1 MMDRLYNLL
10 DPPKESE
17 SGGLSGL
24 VIGKV
29 SGVDDKGR
37 VTVTLGQWHEQ
48 YVTDWVRVVSPLSSS
63 KGRAAYHVPQSG
75 DQAVVA
81 FVNGDPREPVV
92 LGFLASTTDPLP
104 KEFVQGHSGVILGAD
119 KPRITLNEG
128 DQDGGPGVVI
138 NDGKGNS
145 ITIKTKGN
153 TIEIVAAGNISL
165 SAPDGEVS
173 ISAKTVKLAAT
184 DAMTVTAA
192 KIDATADPKDMTLKG
207 KNVRIN

>member
-1 MMDRLYNLL
+1 MMNRLYNLL

-17 SGGLSGL
+17 SGGPSGL

-48 YVTDWVRVVSPLSSS
+48 YVTDWVRVTSPLASS
-63 KGRAAYHVPQSG
+63 KGRAAYHVPQPG

-92 LGFLASTTDPLP
+92 LGFLSSTTDPLP
-104 KEFVQGHSGVILGAD
+104 KEFVQGHSGVILGEG

-173 ISAKTVKLAAT
+173 ISAKTVKLAST
-184 DAMTVTAA
+184 DAMTVTAS
-192 KIDATADPKDMTLKG
+192 KIDVTADPNDLTLKG
-207 KNVRIN
+207 KRVNIN

>member
-1 MMDRLYNLL
+1 MDRLYNLV
-10 DPPKESE
+10 DRPEDGE
-17 SGGLSGL
+17 GGALSGL

-29 SGVDDKGR
+29 SDIDQGR
-37 VTVTLGQWHEQ
+37 IKVSLAQWHEK
-48 YVTDWVRVVSPLSSS
+48 YVTDWVRVMSPLASS
-63 KGRAAYHVPQSG
+63 KGRAAYHVPQID
-75 DQAVVA
+75 DQVVVA

-92 LGFLASTTDPLP
+92 LGFLSSTTDPLP
-104 KEFVQGHSGVILGAD
+104 QEFVNGHSGVILGEG
-119 KPRITLNEG
+119 KPRITLNES
-128 DQDGGPGVVI
+128 DRDGGPGVVI

-153 TIEIVAAGNISL
+153 TIEIVAAGNITL

-173 ISAKTVKLAAT
+173 ISAKTVKLAAS

-207 KNVRIN
+207 KRVNIN